1 MGTTGG
7 GWTTLPNLKTVG
19 GLFLFY
25 IYIYTYS
32 NFFFAVIQTKVYN
45 LPEACEPC
53 QPRGLFC

>member
-19 GLFLFY
+19 GLFLF